1 VTNIY
6 KSLTKFF
13 KKK

>member
-13 KKK
+13 